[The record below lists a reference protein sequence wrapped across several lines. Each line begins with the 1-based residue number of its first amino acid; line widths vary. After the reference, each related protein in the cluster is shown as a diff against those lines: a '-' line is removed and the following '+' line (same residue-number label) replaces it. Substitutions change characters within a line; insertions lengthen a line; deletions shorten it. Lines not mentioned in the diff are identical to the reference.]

1 MLLNGRFLSM
11 YSLFVKWKC
20 LLWVIHRVME
30 RGGFADLSDDDWT
43 RIVLSLGYESCSS
56 EMIRVLRGDYEVE
69 LLPFEK

>member
-1 MLLNGRFLSM
+1 MLNGRSLSM
-11 YSLFVKWKC
+11 YSLFVKWKWVPC
-20 LLWVIHRVME
+20 VIHRVME

-43 RIVLSLGYESCSS
+43 RIVLSLGYGSCSG

>member
-1 MLLNGRFLSM
+1 MMLNGRSLSM
-11 YSLFVKWKC
+11 YSLFVKWKWVPC
-20 LLWVIHRVME
+20 VIHRVME

-43 RIVLSLGYESCSS
+43 RIVLSLGYDSCSG

>member
-1 MLLNGRFLSM
+1 MLLNDRSLSM
-11 YSLFVKWKC
+11 YSLFVRWKR

-30 RGGFADLSDDDWT
+30 RGGFADLSDDDWA
-43 RIVLSLGYESCSS
+43 RIVLSLGYDSCSG

>member
-1 MLLNGRFLSM
+1 M

-43 RIVLSLGYESCSS
+43 RIVLSQGYESCSS